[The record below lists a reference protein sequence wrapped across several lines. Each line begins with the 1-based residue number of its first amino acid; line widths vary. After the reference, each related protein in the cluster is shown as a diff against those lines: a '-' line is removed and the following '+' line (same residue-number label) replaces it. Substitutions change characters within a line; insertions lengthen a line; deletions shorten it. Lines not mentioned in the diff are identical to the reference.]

1 MGGKEEGNCS
11 RLGEAYQSGEDK
23 KAGTPAGRKEGEGRR
38 KEKEDQEEEEEV
50 EEKEEDPPSPLQ
62 KTCVNNL
69 GTRRIKILAIIAL
82 EYR

>member
-1 MGGKEEGNCS
+1 MVTRRREGGREEGNCS
-11 RLGEAYQSGEDK
+11 RLGEAYQSSEDK
-23 KAGTPAGRKEGEGRR
+23 KAGTPTGRKEGEGHR
-38 KEKEDQEEEEEV
+38 KKEEEEE
-50 EEKEEDPPSPLQ
+50 EEDMPSPLQ